1 MPGNSEDLWRI
12 RSAAVSMS
20 DHELHVS
27 HVKGDSVMRHPTLL
41 GLFVA
46 ALLPSVAN
54 AQEAPATVQV
64 APAPATVT
72 TQETTSQATGPS
84 LAMVGSGVAIF
95 GLSYLPAVVVGAVSG
110 LSADRALFVPLAG
123 PWVDLTQRP
132 GCPAGASCNAETTN
146 KVLLVADGI
155 FQAIGALTIIGG
167 FLTPAHRTK
176 TVTRTADLRP
186 TVRLSPAQLGN
197 GGYGMMALGTF

>member
-1 MPGNSEDLWRI
+1 VW
-12 RSAAVSMS
+12 
-20 DHELHVS
+20 DHGLQVFPSKET
-27 HVKGDSVMRHPTLL
+27 SVMRHPTLL

-64 APAPATVT
+64 APAPTTVT

-95 GLSYLPAVVVGAVSG
+95 GLSYVPAVVVGAASG
-110 LSADRALFVPLAG
+110 LNADRALFVPLAG
-123 PWVDLTQRP
+123 PWIDLTQRP
-132 GCPAGASCNAETTN
+132 GCPAGASCNAETTD

-155 FQAIGALTIIGG
+155 FQAIGALTIVGG
-167 FLTPAHRTK
+167 FLTPAHGTK
-176 TVTRTADLRP
+176 TVTKTSDLRP
-186 TVRLSPAQLGN
+186 TVRFSPAQLSN